1 MTRLLVTSLLLA
13 CLALPRGVR
22 AEETATSSA
31 AAAQGAVA
39 TTTATATGAR
49 REDGPS
55 GAAKVISA
63 TGGGVPITKEP
74 YYVRGTIQLRTLAA
88 GLATEPNAVV
98 GEEIDLQ
105 SGAATRFGLYVLEVG
120 YKLQPTLAIFG
131 RIGVLTDFVID
142 DGEAPI
148 LFRDTVVGARYSWSL
163 PIGLGEDHALTLVH
177 GASLFLPT
185 SRVSTRQDLILA
197 PDLVTRVRLPIWEGL
212 YASADAQLQYRWHK
226 YAERAGTYGGMN
238 TQLMLAGG
246 LGVGYTIEA
255 GDVGTFDVG
264 AGVRLD
270 TFKKYASA
278 AEFDS
283 ETSDQVFWND
293 GLGWDVSLFYSPFSS
308 LSFVASLEQGAN
320 ILRDGIAAW
329 RPQREDT
336 ELVLTMILQY

>member
-1 MTRLLVTSLLLA
+1 
-13 CLALPRGVR
+13 
-22 AEETATSSA
+22 
-31 AAAQGAVA
+31 
-39 TTTATATGAR
+39 R
-49 REDGPS
+49 REDKPS

-74 YYVRGTIQLRTLAA
+74 YYVRGTVQLRTLAA

-105 SGAATRFGLYVLEVG
+105 SGAATRFALYVLEVG

-131 RIGVLTDFVID
+131 RVGIMTDFVVDI
-142 DGEAPI
+142 GEAPV
-148 LFRDTVVGARYSWSL
+148 LFRDTTVGARYSWSL

-185 SRVSTRQDLILA
+185 SRVSTRQDLIMA
-197 PDLVTRVRLPIWEGL
+197 PDLVTRARLPIWQGL

-238 TQLMLAGG
+238 TQLVLAAG
-246 LGVGYTIEA
+246 LGVGYTLEA
-255 GDVGTFDVG
+255 GTVGTFDLG
-264 AGVRLD
+264 AGLRVD
-270 TFKKYASA
+270 AFKKYASSE
-278 AEFDS
+278 EFGSD
-283 ETSDQVFWND
+283 TSDQVFWNN
-293 GLGWDVSLFYSPFSS
+293 GLGWDVSLFYAPFPS

-336 ELVLTMILQY
+336 ELVFTMILQY